1 MIDKIRLSNFKS
13 HKDTQLNFGNLTVL
27 SGQNGVGKSS
37 IIQAMLLLRQ
47 TNEKN
52 RLNDILDLNSP
63 LCFIGKSNDAIYR
76 FPNEEF
82 ENEIGIVLKNQKH
95 EYSWLFEIPKN
106 QKKSYLQRKN
116 DISDSDGY
124 EELSLFNNK
133 FQYLS
138 AFRGVEYIT
147 DDYAVEFQ
155 KQISVN
161 EGRGELVAQ
170 FLFEYG
176 KKLKVIES
184 LKHPLEKDDFLLSQ
198 VSAWEREISNNVN
211 VIAVPFGDNYDIKY
225 SFDTIPSDKKLG
237 PVDELSKKNVGFGLS
252 YVLPIIVAILS
263 AEKDSLLL
271 VENPE
276 AHIHPYG
283 ISKLTE
289 LICLAAQAGIQII
302 VETHSDHVIN
312 GILVQNKKFTQSK
325 EEKGIDRQNVKIYHF
340 DRDEKEHKT
349 IYIEIEVNDNG
360 VMENQPEKFFD
371 QIEND
376 LDDLYSSK

>member
-1 MIDKIRLSNFKS
+1 MITNIRLVNFKS
-13 HKDTQLNFGNLTVL
+13 HKDTVLEMRNLTVL

-52 RLNDILDLNSP
+52 RLYEILDLNSP
-63 LCFIGKSNDAIYR
+63 LCFIGKSDDAIYK
-76 FPNEEF
+76 FPNEDF
-82 ENEIGIVLKNQKH
+82 ENKIGIVLGDERL
-95 EYSWLFEIPKN
+95 EYSWIFEIPSN
-106 QKKSYLQRKN
+106 QNKAYLKRVN
-116 DISDSDGY
+116 DPTDSDGY
-124 EELSLFNNK
+124 EDLSLFNYN

-138 AFRGVEYIT
+138 AFRGIEYIT

-161 EGRGELVAQ
+161 EGKGELVAQ

-176 KKLKVIES
+176 KRFKVIET
-184 LKHPLEKDDFLLSQ
+184 LKHPSEKDDFLLSQ
-198 VSAWEREISNNVN
+198 VSAWEKEISNNVN
-211 VIAVPFGDNYDIKY
+211 VVAVPFGDSYDIKY
-225 SFDTIPSDKKLG
+225 SFDTINSDEKFG

-263 AEKDSLLL
+263 AEKGALLL
-271 VENPE
+271 IENPE

-302 VETHSDHVIN
+302 IETHSDHVIN
-312 GILVQNKKFTQSK
+312 GILVQSKHFETTQGVT
-325 EEKGIDRQNVKIYHF
+325 GIDKNNVKIYYF
-340 DRDEKEHKT
+340 DRNDTEHKT
-349 IYIEIEVNDNG
+349 IPTEIKVTNG
-360 VMENQPEKFFD
+360 GRTENRVPGFFD
-371 QIEND
+371 QIGKD
-376 LDDLYSSK
+376 LRELI

>member
-1 MIDKIRLSNFKS
+1 MITNIRLANFKS
-13 HKDTQLNFGNLTVL
+13 HKDTVLSLGNLTVL

-37 IIQAMLLLRQ
+37 IIQSMLLLRQ

-82 ENEIGIVLKNQKH
+82 ENLIGIVLADEKL
-95 EYSWLFEIPKN
+95 EYSWTFEIPKN
-106 QKKSYLQRKN
+106 QNKAYLKRVN
-116 DISDSDGY
+116 DVTDSDGY
-124 EELSLFNNK
+124 KDLSLFSNN

-155 KQISVN
+155 KQISVT

-198 VSAWEREISNNVN
+198 VSAWEREISNNIN
-211 VIAVPFGDNYDIKY
+211 VVSIPFGDGYDIKY
-225 SFDTIPSDKKLG
+225 SFDTTASG
-237 PVDELSKKNVGFGLS
+237 EMFGSVDELSKKNVGFGLS
-252 YVLPIIVAILS
+252 YVLPIIVSILS
-263 AEKDSLLL
+263 AEKGSLLL

-283 ISKLTE
+283 ISKLAE
-289 LICLAAQAGIQII
+289 LICIAAEAGVQII
-302 VETHSDHVIN
+302 VETHSDHIIN
-312 GILVQNKKFTQSK
+312 GILVQSKKFETSK
-325 EEKGIDRQNVKIYHF
+325 GEKGINKENIKIYYF
-340 DRDEKEHKT
+340 DRDEIEHKT
-349 IYIEIEVNDNG
+349 NVTAINVLDG
-360 VMENQPEKFFD
+360 GRTENRVTGFFD
-371 QIEND
+371 QIGKD
-376 LDDLYSSK
+376 LRKLI